1 MSLQR
6 GTWYKASCCHLL
18 EPHLQCARPESR
30 DSSDQASPRMSAS
43 PGTWEL
49 SEGLCRRHTV
59 LPPRGVQHQNK
70 RVSFE
75 LNVFIDST
83 HRIILHVS
91 GFF

>member
-1 MSLQR
+1 MNMCKFILLQTTWKKGAMSLQR

-18 EPHLQCARPESR
+18 EPHLQWARPESR

-59 LPPRGVQHQNK
+59 SPPRGV
-70 RVSFE
+70 
-75 LNVFIDST
+75 
-83 HRIILHVS
+83 
-91 GFF
+91 